1 MSDKDR
7 KDDAETKD
15 SPEDVEAHTTTTTT
29 ETTPDVEGHTTT
41 TTETTPDVE
50 GHTTT
55 TTTPGTTT
63 TT

>member
-7 KDDAETKD
+7 NDAEPT
-15 SPEDVEAHTTTTTT
+15 EDVEAHTTTTTT
-29 ETTPDVEGHTTT
+29 ETD
-41 TTETTPDVE
+41 PDVE

>member
-1 MSDKDR
+1 MSDEDR
-7 KDDAETKD
+7 KADEMTEDERAERAD
-15 SPEDVEAHTTTTTT
+15 SSPDDVEAHT
-29 ETTPDVEGHTTT
+29 TTT